1 MDKLA
6 NSPGDARELA
16 SAREKIREQ
25 KYEIEELKVALS
37 GSHVERLTAE
47 LSASYATNRE
57 LGRQLE
63 EESEKTE
70 KHNAQR
76 ENEQEENEKLRAELK
91 YEKRENEKLIA
102 EMKIASLENAKLV
115 DDNRSQREKA
125 DQLAQILEAI
135 TLWVEKGVSP
145 LRSQALFDRDD
156 DFQDEP
162 TEDRAA

>member
-1 MDKLA
+1 
-6 NSPGDARELA
+6 
-16 SAREKIREQ
+16 
-25 KYEIEELKVALS
+25 
-37 GSHVERLTAE
+37 
-47 LSASYATNRE
+47 
-57 LGRQLE
+57 LE

-102 EMKIASLENAKLV
+102 EMKIAALENAKLV

-135 TLWVEKGVSP
+135 TLWVENGVSP